1 MSLPGTNTRNI
12 HNWPRLVWP
21 KGARTL
27 LDGVLLWCRCF
38 LCWGNSFKVCFKGSQ
53 GPEESHPWSGFPV
66 GEKPS
71 CIINTGT
78 IRNPCTITT
87 STVDEHR
94 GVPFHL
100 GRCRALKHRSRILTP
115 AGFGPPGAWGCLRR
129 SITTWP
135 LGRSPPRVSQNPL
148 EDGDPLPPNR
158 MSGPRQ
164 TERGLNEYPTR
175 SHQNPHVAFA
185 PRIVL
190 FMLEATLL
198 SEGVNLLCSASL
210 AQPCWQ

>member
-1 MSLPGTNTRNI
+1 MQ
-12 HNWPRLVWP
+12 
-21 KGARTL
+21 L
-27 LDGVLLWCRCF
+27 L
-38 LCWGNSFKVCFKGSQ
+38 
-53 GPEESHPWSGFPV
+53 HPQLM
-66 GEKPS
+66 
-71 CIINTGT
+71 NTG
-78 IRNPCTITT
+78 
-87 STVDEHR
+87 E
-94 GVPFHL
+94 FHL
-100 GRCRALKHRSRILTP
+100 GRYRALKHRSRTLTP

-164 TERGLNEYPTR
+164 TERGLSEYPTR
-175 SHQNPHVAFA
+175 SHQKWNLRRPYVAFA
-185 PRIVL
+185 PRTVL
-190 FMLEATLL
+190 CMCRGPRDPLFKDVQATNHCLNNPFVGFP